1 MWGSVCTAQQEALFL
16 SLYVQTLV
24 RPAMLRRYVHSQWL
38 YVVTAHVVTTQ
49 APMTGGVA
57 A

>member
-1 MWGSVCTAQQEALFL
+1 
-16 SLYVQTLV
+16 
-24 RPAMLRRYVHSQWL
+24 MLRRYVHSQWL
-38 YVVTAHVVTTQ
+38 CVVTAHEVTIQ